1 MLDNPL
7 KILVLSTFDGRN
19 ANVIRDFL
27 FSFNAYSKHK
37 YYYIFDCKILD
48 KNTYFSCFDVIL
60 IFWSLYLPG
69 SSLSE
74 EARVKISKST
84 ALKMLFLQD
93 EYRDVRAFNE
103 IMRHLNIQVMFTC
116 VAERDH
122 EIFYPPN
129 LIPSLQAT
137 HTVLTGYVPPYLEKT
152 RFETQNHR
160 PLDISYR
167 SRVVPYYL
175 GDLARE
181 KQIVAERFQEIST
194 EYGFKSDISVREQ
207 DRIYGNRWVKF
218 MKSSRFVLGTP
229 SGASVID
236 FTGDILRNSEKYLQ
250 RKPDAT
256 YEEVKQIY
264 FADVDGKIVIDTV
277 SPRIFETTA
286 LGCTMVMHEGE
297 YGGILKAGEHYISVK
312 KDYSNI
318 NDVVTQMRDGKHCS
332 QLAKNAY
339 RDLVASEKYSYRS
352 FIRRFDNILAEH
364 RSSSIQVQ
372 GTSKPAFYLRNYLKY
387 YQGIVPYH
395 GKFWFIPFALRI
407 QKVGEIKNTVTKLLP
422 LIKMPN
428 LRRLSFKYFQNRVW
442 KDVPPK
448 AFFMDIVRLV
458 FLHQLGTNKIQL
470 TTPLGLEMNFDAD
483 SGKASFKSYPILR
496 SDLNDSERTDI
507 ICPHPKMPK
516 PEDLLEIIEWEYS
529 GVGDSLVYYWKQT
542 KVELFINRREY
553 YGFEALSIIL
563 RKFPQQALPIL
574 EELLA
579 C

>member
-1 MLDNPL
+1 
-7 KILVLSTFDGRN
+7 
-19 ANVIRDFL
+19 
-27 FSFNAYSKHK
+27 
-37 YYYIFDCKILD
+37 
-48 KNTYFSCFDVIL
+48 
-60 IFWSLYLPG
+60 
-69 SSLSE
+69 
-74 EARVKISKST
+74 
-84 ALKMLFLQD
+84 
-93 EYRDVRAFNE
+93 
-103 IMRHLNIQVMFTC
+103 
-116 VAERDH
+116 
-122 EIFYPPN
+122 
-129 LIPSLQAT
+129 
-137 HTVLTGYVPPYLEKT
+137 
-152 RFETQNHR
+152 
-160 PLDISYR
+160 
-167 SRVVPYYL
+167 
-175 GDLARE
+175 
-181 KQIVAERFQEIST
+181 
-194 EYGFKSDISVREQ
+194 
-207 DRIYGNRWVKF
+207 
-218 MKSSRFVLGTP
+218 
-229 SGASVID
+229 
-236 FTGDILRNSEKYLQ
+236 
-250 RKPDAT
+250 
-256 YEEVKQIY
+256 
-264 FADVDGKIVIDTV
+264 
-277 SPRIFETTA
+277 
-286 LGCTMVMHEGE
+286 
-297 YGGILKAGEHYISVK
+297 LKAGEHYISVK